1 MDAPPLVDRLAR
13 RGALGPEGYDK
24 ALNRELIDAHGTPSG
39 SGTFDSDTAYRDL
52 LDAMAT
58 PATEGKY
65 YARSVLRIQRTS
77 SVTLTADASGR
88 FVPGPGGGR
97 RPGLGRQRSDR
108 RCCRLGHPTRRG

>member
-1 MDAPPLVDRLAR
+1 MARAIDEKREDGMVQGHAESMDAPPLVDRLAR

-58 PATEGKY
+58 PATQGKY
-65 YARSVLRIQRTS
+65 YA
-77 SVTLTADASGR
+77 
-88 FVPGPGGGR
+88 
-97 RPGLGRQRSDR
+97 
-108 RCCRLGHPTRRG
+108 